1 MTQFQIKEQ
10 SLEAYRL
17 TGIKRARTCPG
28 SLACCA
34 DSLGDEFLVARHS
47 GKERV
52 CKQVHP
58 VAAVADVFRAP
69 VYLVQQ
75 RGSLRPGV
83 PFIAATTAAAVSGVL
98 AGDRILARAA
108 AETVQPR
115 RVQVDRRF
123 RRCGTV
129 PRPWALPRADT
140 PASHV
145 TGTVSRTFHR
155 TSSLPQ
161 KPRPIAAPYS
171 GDELTP

>member
-1 MTQFQIKEQ
+1 MAQFQIKEQ

-17 TGIKRARTCPG
+17 TGMKRARTYPG

-58 VAAVADVFRAP
+58 VAAVADVFPHR
-69 VYLVQQ
+69 YISSNK

-98 AGDRILARAA
+98 AGDRILARCCCCFTSRNAVGLRA
-108 AETVQPR
+108 TR
-115 RVQVDRRF
+115 R
-123 RRCGTV
+123 
-129 PRPWALPRADT
+129 RASD
-140 PASHV
+140 V
-145 TGTVSRTFHR
+145 R
-155 TSSLPQ
+155 
-161 KPRPIAAPYS
+161 
-171 GDELTP
+171 